1 MHAGWR
7 PAEGGPECGSGCV
20 VIVEANVAAG
30 DKLGESL
37 QARVDDPLANS
48 AATEIFG
55 DGQVGEVT
63 SSTVVATQNGANDL
77 RIQNRHLAE
86 ARVSLEV
93 ILDLFAAVG
102 WFVKSD
108 AVRCFPKIADF
119 FIVFNLH
126 RP

>member
-7 PAEGGPECGSGCV
+7 PAEGGPEFGSGCV

-37 QARVDDPLANS
+37 QARVDDPLADPASSEN
-48 AATEIFG
+48 FG
-55 DGQVGEVT
+55 DGQVGEVA
-63 SSTVVATQNGANDL
+63 SSSVVATQNGANDL

-86 ARVSLEV
+86 ARVSLEI

-102 WFVKSD
+102 RFVKPD